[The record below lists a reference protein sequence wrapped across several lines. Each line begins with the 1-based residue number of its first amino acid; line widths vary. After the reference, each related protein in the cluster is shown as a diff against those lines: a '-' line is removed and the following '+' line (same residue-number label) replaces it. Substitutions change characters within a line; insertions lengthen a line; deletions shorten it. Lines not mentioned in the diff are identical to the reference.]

1 MKQVLVVDDSLSVRK
16 ALEII
21 LKPLSYTVRM
31 ADSGESAL
39 AALGEAKADLVIA
52 DVLMPGISG
61 FELCEHIKTDPA
73 HAHTPVV
80 LISGIVSDEE
90 REQAAKVGAVQLVK
104 KPFRAEDLLPVV
116 QAALAGTPDES
127 DSPDASPTLPTEAL
141 LDALLSKQGILSALV
156 TSDGKALARRGD
168 ALPDEGT
175 LCQYVRFFASA
186 MVVFGTHLDEEWGG
200 ALLEYGKR
208 SLLVAPL
215 TARHTLLVVLK
226 DPGAA
231 NVAKYVVKT
240 QRPQFEAASS
250 LN

>member
-31 ADSGESAL
+31 ADSGEAAL
-39 AALGEAKADLVIA
+39 AALGEAKVDLVIA

-61 FELCEHIKTDPA
+61 FELCEHIKTDPL
-73 HAHTPVV
+73 HAQTPVV

-90 REQAAKVGAVQLVK
+90 RAQATSVGAVQLVK

-116 QAALAGTPDES
+116 QTALAGRPDEHDAPAAAPSLPS
-127 DSPDASPTLPTEAL
+127 DGL
-141 LDALLSKQGILSALV
+141 LDALLSKQGIVSALV

-168 ALPDEGT
+168 PLPDEDT

-186 MVVFGTHLDEEWGG
+186 LSVVGTHLEEEWSG

-226 DPGAA
+226 DAGAS

-240 QRPQFEAASS
+240 QRPQFEAALS